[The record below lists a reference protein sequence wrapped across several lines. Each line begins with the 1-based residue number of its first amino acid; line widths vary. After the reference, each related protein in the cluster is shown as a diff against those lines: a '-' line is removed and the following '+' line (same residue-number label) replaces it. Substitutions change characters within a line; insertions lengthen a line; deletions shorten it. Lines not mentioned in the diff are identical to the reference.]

1 MLKCQLCDFTTDK
14 QIKLSKHTPFHHQ
27 LKFPDYLIK
36 VKYEGENPK
45 CGCGCGQN
53 TKYAPENGDFYKFI
67 SGHHTRKEG
76 HWGDWNDK
84 DRVAKIKQTRKDK
97 FESGEYDHIIKA
109 IKKSRK
115 DPDFG
120 KKISKGAKGKPKPKP
135 EGFGVGRKHSKE
147 TKEKMSNSAMQRIIK
162 TEKVKRSL
170 LEKNFESF
178 FKILNIKYKH
188 SYYINTKN
196 SHFIY
201 DFYLSEYKCLVEID
215 GDFWHCNP
223 NTKYST
229 PECKT
234 QEINILNDQ
243 RKNQWAKDN
252 DFKLLR
258 FWEDDINNHPDKI
271 LKILKEN
278 LK

>member
-14 QIKLSKHTPFHHQ
+14 QIKLSKHTSFHHQ

-84 DRVAKIKQTRKDK
+84 DRVAKIKQTRKNK
-97 FESGEYDHIIKA
+97 FESGEYDHVIKA

-147 TKEKMSNSAMQRIIK
+147 TKEKMSNSAIQRILK
-162 TEKVKRSL
+162 TDQNHTSKLEEKFSIILKT
-170 LEKNFESF
+170 
-178 FKILNIKYKH
+178 LNIKYTQWFYAKE
-188 SYYINTKN
+188 IKA
-196 SHFIY
+196 FY
-201 DFYLSEYKCLVEID
+201 DFYIPLKNTIIEVD
-215 GDFWHCNP
+215 GDFFHCNP
-223 NTKYST
+223 NSQYSI
-229 PECKT
+229 PEYKT
-234 QEINILNDQ
+234 QKKSLKRDKE
-243 RKNQWAKDN
+243 KNQWAKDN
-252 DFKLLR
+252 GFKLLR
-258 FWEDDINNHPDKI
+258 FWEDDIINNPDKI